1 MRISD
6 WSSDVCS
13 SDLYIVRGGKDKK
26 VYANTLVINGL
37 FAHCRNPLYVGNI
50 LMLVGVGILVNSLI
64 YLLIFIPLFLFIYQE
79 IALAEE
85 RFFRNTLGSDFDDY
99 PNSLHRCFINPIG
112 LTKPISG
119 MHFSSNRVL
128 TIAKK

>member
-64 YLLIFIPLFLFIYQE
+64 YLLIFIPLFLFIYQA
-79 IALAEE
+79 IVLAEE
-85 RFFRNTLGSDFDDY
+85 RFLRNKFGSDFDAY
-99 PNSLHRCFINPIG
+99 TKRVHRWLITPIG
-112 LTKPISG
+112 LGTTISG
-119 MHFSSNRVL
+119 MHLDRTSVV
-128 TIAKK
+128 